1 MDLERAL
8 LDERLRFYLRQK
20 GGYTFPLAGAAYW
33 GALSVAGAMLPL
45 QTWILVAF
53 FGSYVIFPLSWALS
67 VAAGINIMERT
78 AAGSVVGPAFVG
90 MMIFWPMAVLAFW
103 SAPELVAPIMAI
115 GMAIHWPVIGWT
127 FGRWELF
134 SAHAVARALIVPM
147 LWLSEPDARLV
158 WIPASVAFLYVLTA
172 VCIFVDLREMRA
184 SRAAE

>member
-8 LDERLRFYLRQK
+8 SDERLRFYLRLK
-20 GGYTFPLAGAAYW
+20 GGYTFLVAGAAYW
-33 GALSVAGAMLPL
+33 GALAVAGAVLPL
-45 QTWILVAF
+45 TTWIMVAF

-67 VAAGINIMERT
+67 VAARINILERS
-78 AAGSVVGPAFVG
+78 ASGSVVAPAFVG

-127 FGRWELF
+127 YGRWELF
-134 SAHAVARALIVPM
+134 SAHAIARALVVPA
-147 LWLSEPDARLV
+147 LWVAEPDGRLV

-172 VCIFVDLREMRA
+172 VCVFVDLRETR
-184 SRAAE
+184 RTTAAG